1 MNFVRLLIWPVVV
14 GFAIVAH
21 AGAPLARRSLE
32 PDKRSG
38 HAPVSSDT
46 FQTQIVPL
54 LSKYCYGCHGNGKR
68 KGDFALD
75 AYQNLESVK
84 ADPKAWEKILQN
96 LRQETMPPARKPK
109 PSSAEHERITR
120 WIEEA
125 VFHCDCDNPDP
136 GRITLRR
143 LNRAE
148 YNNTIRDLV
157 GVTFRPAD
165 DFPADDSGYGFD
177 NIGDVLSVPP
187 VLLEKYLTAAESILD
202 AAIVTTDPAKVRRK
216 QFPAESLPGTAP
228 GESADG
234 GARLLSREGDIH
246 VDFNFPKAGEYA
258 LRARAYGQQA
268 GAELPRMR
276 FRLNTNAL
284 ETFDVAATSG
294 ESKVYQHTLRVAAG
308 TNRFSAAY
316 INNFVDRKK
325 GLDRNLYIEHLEI
338 EGPLDV
344 PLDPPPASHARIFFK
359 GPNATN
365 DNAYAKAIIERFAA
379 RAFRRPPAGD
389 EVERLVT
396 FSAKARKQG
405 ESFERS
411 IQLALQ
417 AVLVSPHF
425 LFRGELSPEPDNP
438 NVAYALDE
446 YALASRLSYFLWSST
461 PDERLF
467 ELAAK
472 GRLRRNLETQIL
484 RMLKDPKSRAL
495 VDNFAGQWLQL
506 RNMRIV
512 TPDAA
517 TYPKFDERLR
527 DAMVKETEMFFEGI
541 IQDDR
546 SVLEFLD
553 ADYTYVNERLARH
566 YGMPGVRGESFQ
578 RVSLRGTGRAGLL
591 TQGSLLTLTSNPT
604 RTSPVKRGK
613 YILENI
619 LGSPPPPPPPD
630 VPELKEVK
638 LAGTLRQRMVQH
650 RENPMCASCH
660 DRMDP
665 IGFGFENFDGVGAW
679 RERDDGYAI
688 DPAGQLASGEAFKGS
703 LDLTRILAKT
713 KRDDF
718 TRCLSEKMLTYALGR
733 GLEYYD
739 KCAVAGIT
747 KRLRRGGYRFSA
759 LVRAVVDSVPF
770 QERRGEARRTVALN
784 EAEPRQ

>member
-1 MNFVRLLIWPVVV
+1 MVLWASLSGVGAGTPSAPRLLTPKK
-14 GFAIVAH
+14 
-21 AGAPLARRSLE
+21 LEARAS
-32 PDKRSG
+32 
-38 HAPVSSDT
+38 ATSDAY
-46 FQTQIVPL
+46 QKQIVPL
-54 LSKYCYGCHGNGKR
+54 LSKYCYGCHGNGKH
-68 KGDFALD
+68 KGDFVLD
-75 AYQNLESVK
+75 GYKDIEGIK
-84 ADPKAWEKILQN
+84 ADPKAWEKVLQN
-96 LRQETMPPARKPK
+96 LRQETMPPAQKLK
-109 PSSAEHERITR
+109 PSVAENQRITR
-120 WIEEA
+120 WIEDA

-136 GRITLRR
+136 GRVTLRR

-157 GVTFRPAD
+157 GISFRPAD

-187 VLLEKYLTAAESILD
+187 LLLEKYLNAAESILA
-202 AAIVTTDPAKVRRK
+202 AAIVTVDPAKLRRK
-216 QFPAESLPGTAP
+216 QFAAESLPGTAP
-228 GESADG
+228 GEGTDG

-246 VDFNFPKAGEYA
+246 VDFNFPRAGQYA

-268 GAELPRMR
+268 GDELPKMR
-276 FRLNTNAL
+276 FRLNTNML
-284 ETFDVAATSG
+284 ETFSVEAIGG
-294 ESKVYQHTLRVAAG
+294 ESKVYETTLAVAAG

-325 GLDRNLYIEHLEI
+325 GLDRNLYIEYLEI
-338 EGPLDV
+338 EGPLNV
-344 PLDPPPASHARIFFK
+344 PPDPLPASHTRIFFR
-359 GPNATN
+359 GANATN
-365 DNAYAKAIIERFAA
+365 DSAYARAIIERFAM
-379 RAFRRPPAGD
+379 RAFRRPVSGD

-396 FSAKARKQG
+396 FGEKVRGQG

-425 LFRGELSPEPDNP
+425 LFRGELNGEPDNP
-438 NVAYALDE
+438 NRAYPVDD
-446 YALASRLSYFLWSST
+446 YALAGRLAYFLWSSM
-461 PDERLF
+461 PDEVLF
-467 ELAAK
+467 DLAAR
-472 GRLRRNLETQIL
+472 GRLRRNLPAQIS

-506 RNMRIV
+506 RNVRIV
-512 TPDAA
+512 TPDAV
-517 TYPKFDERLR
+517 TYPKFDEDLR
-527 DAMVKETEMFFEGI
+527 EAMVKETETFFARI
-541 IQDDR
+541 VQDDR

-553 ADYTYVNERLARH
+553 ADYTYINERLARH
-566 YGMPGVRGESFQ
+566 YGIEGVRGESFQ
-578 RVSLRGTGRAGLL
+578 RVSLRGTGRSGLL

-638 LAGTLRQRMVQH
+638 LAGTLRQRMDQH

-679 RERDDGYAI
+679 RERDDGYSI
-688 DPAGQLASGEAFKGS
+688 DPAGRLASGETFNGPR
-703 LDLTRILAKT
+703 DLTRILAKT
-713 KRDDF
+713 KRDQF

-739 KCAVAGIT
+739 KCAVEGIT
-747 KRLRRGGYRFSA
+747 TKLRRGGYRFSA

-770 QERRGEARRTVALN
+770 QERRGEMTK
-784 EAEPRQ
+784 AEGGGR